1 MSGQNVAT
9 LNGVITFQLCGLIFG
24 LPVESVREV
33 VPIALLDHPPQT
45 PSLVQGILNLGGRA
59 VPVLRLDRLLGLD
72 DGQYSI
78 DASILIMRHGPE
90 EPALGLLVEHVDGVR
105 EAERFSP
112 MGFPE
117 QGSFNG
123 CLAEQLGF
131 EGQTVLLLAWRNLL
145 LAEECRRLAD
155 FQSRTQK
162 RLEQLEE
169 IKP

>member
-1 MSGQNVAT
+1 MLEMAAQLMLPTGDRLQSGERIPRPRKT
-9 LNGVITFQLCGLIFG
+9 LSGLDRRVNFST
-24 LPVESVREV
+24 L
-33 VPIALLDHPPQT
+33 QT
-45 PSLVQGILNLGGRA
+45 PVAGQRLLFRDRRVLGRA
-59 VPVLRLDRLLGLD
+59 TGAVRRRSAVPL
-72 DGQYSI
+72 
-78 DASILIMRHGPE
+78 IL
-90 EPALGLLVEHVDGVR
+90 ALGLLVEHVDGVR
-105 EAERFSP
+105 EAGRFSP

-169 IKP
+169 VKP